1 MMQEFVDQINK
12 SARSATD
19 DMHTALP
26 GEIKSYDP
34 AKGIA
39 TVLPKAK
46 FTKPDGD
53 TMDFPEISG
62 VPVMFPQSQNV
73 TIAWPIKPG
82 DGCLLVFSEQALDYW
97 MCGNE
102 TDTKLKFDLTNAI
115 AIPNLVSGGNET
127 VKTACD
133 EDAVVITT
141 GDTEAKI
148 TSDTVQVKIKETSLK
163 IATDIVQA
171 AVKDT
176 VFKITPDVV
185 HAAVGGTVLDVTS
198 TDVTIEGKLTVKG
211 GIVARDDVKASG
223 GSISLSNHIH
233 TGDSGGMTGNPQ

>member
-12 SARSATD
+12 SARSATE

-34 AKGIA
+34 GKGVA

-46 FTKPDGD
+46 FTKPDGS

-62 VPVMFPQSQNV
+62 VPVAFPQSKNV

-97 MCGNE
+97 MYGNE

-115 AIPNLVSGGNET
+115 AIPNLTSGGSAT
-127 VKTACD
+127 MKTACD
-133 EDAVVITT
+133 EDAVVITV
-141 GDTEAKI
+141 GDIEAKI
-148 TSDTVQVKIKETSLK
+148 TP
-163 IATDIVQA
+163 DIVQA
-171 AVKDT
+171 KVKGT
-176 VFKITPDVV
+176 LVKITPEL
-185 HAAVGGTVLDVTS
+185 AQAKVGGTVLSVLPDG
-198 TDVTIEGKLTVKG
+198 VTIEGKLTVKG
-211 GIVARDDVKASG
+211 GIVARDDVKASN
-223 GSISLSNHIH
+223 GSISLANHTH
-233 TGDSGGMTGNPQ
+233 KGDSGGMTGKPQ

>member
-1 MMQEFVDQINK
+1 MIQEFVDQINK
-12 SARSATD
+12 SAKNATE

-46 FTKPDGD
+46 FTKPDGG

-62 VPVMFPQSQNV
+62 VPVMFPQSKNV

-97 MCGNE
+97 MYGNE

-115 AIPNLVSGGNET
+115 AIPNLVFGGNET
-127 VKTACD
+127 METACD
-133 EDAVVITT
+133 EDAVVIAAA
-141 GDTEAKI
+141 DTR
-148 TSDTVQVKIKETSLK
+148 V
-163 IATDIVQA
+163 
-171 AVKDT
+171 
-176 VFKITPDVV
+176 KITPDTVQ
-185 HAAVGGTVLDVTS
+185 AEVGGTTLSVLPDG
-198 TDVTIEGKLTVKG
+198 VTIEGKLTVKG
-211 GIVARDDVKASG
+211 GIVAHDDVTASG
-223 GSISLSNHIH
+223 ISLAGH
-233 TGDSGGMTGNPQ
+233 THDGDSGGMTGKPQ

>member
-34 AKGIA
+34 GKGVA

-46 FTKPDGD
+46 FTKPDGS

-62 VPVMFPQSQNV
+62 VPVMFPQSKNV

-97 MCGNE
+97 MYGNE

-115 AIPNLVSGGNET
+115 AIPNLASGGNAT
-127 VKTACD
+127 MQAACD
-133 EDAVVITT
+133 EDAVVIVA
-141 GDTEAKI
+141 GDTKVKI
-148 TSDTVQVKIKETSLK
+148 APDTVQAK
-163 IATDIVQA
+163 
-171 AVKDT
+171 
-176 VFKITPDVV
+176 
-185 HAAVGGTVLDVTS
+185 VGGTVLSVLPDG
-198 TDVTIEGKLTVKG
+198 VTIEGKLTVKG
-211 GIVARDDVKASG
+211 GIAARDDVTASD
-223 GSISLSNHIH
+223 GSISLAGH
-233 TGDSGGMTGNPQ
+233 THKGDSGGTTGKPQ

>member
-1 MMQEFVDQINK
+1 MIQEFVDQINK

-26 GEIKSYDP
+26 GEIKNYDP
-34 AKGIA
+34 TKGIA

-46 FTKPDGD
+46 FTKPDGG
-53 TMDFPEISG
+53 TMDFPEIAG
-62 VPVMFPQSQNV
+62 VPVMFPQSKNV

-97 MCGNE
+97 MYGNE

-115 AIPNLVSGGNET
+115 AIPNLVSGENAT
-127 VKTACD
+127 MQAACD
-133 EDAVVITT
+133 EDAVVITA
-141 GDTEAKI
+141 GDTKVKIAPEVVQATVNETMVKI
-148 TSDTVQVKIKETSLK
+148 TADSVRAK
-163 IATDIVQA
+163 
-171 AVKDT
+171 
-176 VFKITPDVV
+176 
-185 HAAVGGTVLDVTS
+185 VGGTVLDVTS
-198 TDVTIEGKLTVKG
+198 AEVTIEGKLTVKG

-233 TGDSGGMTGNPQ
+233 TGDSGGLTGKPQ